1 MRHAAGAAAALLAL
15 ASAASAQE
23 AGWHY
28 SPLSGEGDRA
38 ALGCAHGSTASSF
51 TCLAIRCEDDFTVGL
66 HIHTSR
72 AGGDAGRWRLT
83 VDEEQLDLEA
93 AADGSPYHARV
104 GAGADEA
111 IDRIR
116 NGAVAYLH
124 PSDGAAVSAEA
135 IPLGGSFAA
144 IGAALFFCAPRVA
157 PASSSFASSEH

>member
-1 MRHAAGAAAALLAL
+1 MRAAAGAAALLL
-15 ASAASAQE
+15 FASAAFGQE

-28 SPLSGEGDRA
+28 SPLAGEGDRA
-38 ALGCAHGSTASSF
+38 TLGCAYGSTATTY
-51 TCLAIRCEDDFTVGL
+51 TCLAVRCEDDFAVGL
-66 HIHTSR
+66 HIQTSR
-72 AGGDAGRWRLT
+72 PGGDAGRWRLT

-104 GAGADEA
+104 TGDAAAIA

-124 PSDGAAVSAEA
+124 PLDGAPVSAEA

-144 IGAALFFCAPRVA
+144 IAGALYFCAPRA
-157 PASSSFASSEH
+157 PPSPAAAGKP